1 MSQKKMYKNLKND
14 KSCVKTNKKKRDV
27 RENPW
32 IRMFDSNVTP
42 LQCAILCDSY
52 LIFILDSY
60 LLYSFIYNFILEA
73 FISYLHSFVGTVQK

>member
-32 IRMFDSNVTP
+32 IRMF
-42 LQCAILCDSY
+42 
-52 LIFILDSY
+52 
-60 LLYSFIYNFILEA
+60 
-73 FISYLHSFVGTVQK
+73 